1 MCGITGIVCADRRP
15 ASPVIV
21 RRMTDALEHRGPDG
35 EGFCVHES
43 VAFGHR
49 RLSIIDLSPAGDQPM
64 TTADGI
70 HTLTYN
76 GETYNFQELR
86 AELEALGH
94 RFRSRTDSEVVLE
107 AYAEWGLEAVER
119 LNGMFAFA
127 VLDRARRQVVLARD
141 RYGVKPL
148 YYAFRGGSLLF
159 ASEIKAL
166 LRASG
171 LPRRA
176 RRGRTPRILHLPEL
190 PGRPHALPRDSDPS
204 RRLHADRRSRRAD
217 RREHPEV
224 LGFQVRGAR
233 AAVGRRRG
241 VRARARPALP
251 AGGRPA
257 ARERRAG
264 GLVSQRGNGHRR
276 GHRRWRAQQMPGM
289 RTFTIGFDL
298 SSASGLELGFDE
310 RRRPSGSRTCSAPSS
325 TRWC

>member
-35 EGFCVHES
+35 EGFCVYES

-64 TTADGI
+64 TTADGT

-76 GETYNFQELR
+76 GETYNFRELR

-166 LRASG
+166 LRHPDCRAELDEDALLEYFTFQNFLG
-171 LPRRA
+171 DRTLFRGIQILPA
-176 RRGRTPRILHLPEL
+176 GCTLTV
-190 PGRPHALPRDSDPS
+190 G
-204 RRLHADRRSRRAD
+204 SRRAG

-224 LGFQVRGAR
+224 LGLQVRGAR
-233 AAVGRRRG
+233 AAVRRRRG

-251 AGGRPA
+251 AGGRPP

-276 GHRRWRAQQMPGM
+276 GHLAGERSRCRGCAPS
-289 RTFTIGFDL
+289 R
-298 SSASGLELGFDE
+298 SASTSARRRASSSGSTSG
-310 RRRPSGSRTCSAPSS
+310 RRPSGSRTCSAPSS